1 MEASGHARWF
11 ERLLGDLQF
20 ELWIGGRSGDSHETS
35 AKAED
40 GSSGCAATAEAH
52 GGRPFPA
59 DLGSGR
65 RESGFAA
72 TAVASAPVGADAHP
86 RDESIACCGAQRRS
100 AAQESI
106 MAAGRS
112 PGIGVV
118 DTGSLGQPTTP
129 RPARLTR
136 SIYSEDPGTDP

>member
-1 MEASGHARWF
+1 MYPVPLKQSIHPLRGCRQHDART
-11 ERLLGDLQF
+11 L
-20 ELWIGGRSGDSHETS
+20 T
-35 AKAED
+35 D
-40 GSSGCAATAEAH
+40 GQWLVS
-52 GGRPFPA
+52 
-59 DLGSGR
+59 SGR